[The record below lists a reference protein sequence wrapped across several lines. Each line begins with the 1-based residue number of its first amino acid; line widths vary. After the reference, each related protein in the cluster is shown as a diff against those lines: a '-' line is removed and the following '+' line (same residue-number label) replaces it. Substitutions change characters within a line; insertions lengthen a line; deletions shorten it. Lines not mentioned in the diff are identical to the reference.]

1 MIIKDCPSLGLL
13 LLPSQSVCRVFLFF
27 LSLLKFLA
35 QTRVFLHMPSQS
47 GRIVPLIVF
56 NVVEQK
62 SHFALILETFVK
74 YSHNNDLGAILIN
87 N

>member
-1 MIIKDCPSLGLL
+1 MIAPLYSFHHKVCAVCFCSFSACSNFWHKPGCFFICLL
-13 LLPSQSVCRVFLFF
+13 RAVVL
-27 LSLLKFLA
+27 
-35 QTRVFLHMPSQS
+35 
-47 GRIVPLIVF
+47 PLIVF
-56 NVVEQK
+56 NVVKQK

>member
-1 MIIKDCPSLGLL
+1 MTCQDYLSNYPAHHQHPSN
-13 LLPSQSVCRVFLFF
+13 PP
-27 LSLLKFLA
+27 
-35 QTRVFLHMPSQS
+35 LHHLH
-47 GRIVPLIVF
+47 PLIKCLLRAVVLPLILF

>member
-1 MIIKDCPSLGLL
+1 MTCQDHLSNHPAHHQHPSN
-13 LLPSQSVCRVFLFF
+13 PP
-27 LSLLKFLA
+27 
-35 QTRVFLHMPSQS
+35 LHH
-47 GRIVPLIVF
+47 LIVF

>member
-1 MIIKDCPSLGLL
+1 MTCQDHLSNHPLHHLHPLFICLL
-13 LLPSQSVCRVFLFF
+13 RAVVL
-27 LSLLKFLA
+27 
-35 QTRVFLHMPSQS
+35 
-47 GRIVPLIVF
+47 PLIVF